1 MIEDNTQHSPPLH
14 LTMEKSKTE
23 DRGDI
28 VERDQLEGISRAEQP
43 KNKTIEW
50 DLGLESSTAET
61 IAKRRMR
68 KEREGIGQFNLGQ
81 SLKFLHCII

>member
-1 MIEDNTQHSPPLH
+1 
-14 LTMEKSKTE
+14 MEKSKTE
-23 DRGDI
+23 DR
-28 VERDQLEGISRAEQP
+28 ERKAIAEQP

-68 KEREGIGQFNLGQ
+68 KAREGRGQFNLEQ
-81 SLKFLHCII
+81 SWKFLHWIVRVELPV